1 MSDEDE
7 TGAAESRG
15 DENRGIFP
23 PNNIRSLTVCEDL
36 DNISAVALCQS
47 EGQRGFIIYS
57 TVRGEGAE
65 KYRTS
70 GRPLWTE
77 EGGCNRLNIENEGG
91 PGNFSWDVK

>member
-1 MSDEDE
+1 MKQVQRNHAAMR
-7 TGAAESRG
+7 TGGFSHRMIY
-15 DENRGIFP
+15 DP
-23 PNNIRSLTVCEDL
+23 LTVCEDL